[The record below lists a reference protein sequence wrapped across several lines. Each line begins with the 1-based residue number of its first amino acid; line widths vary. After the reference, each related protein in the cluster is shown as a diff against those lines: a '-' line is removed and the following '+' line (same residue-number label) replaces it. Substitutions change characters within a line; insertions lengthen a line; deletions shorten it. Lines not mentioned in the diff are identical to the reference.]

1 MEPSIPSTPPPAT
14 AEPPAAHAWLRFD
27 LRERLLRGPRPARIP
42 ASERDLAVDV
52 LMLGFAT
59 GAVAVSA
66 SASGVPT
73 AGIGWLVAFPA
84 LVLVLL
90 GTRGIYTRRIGSTYL
105 DDVRSVV
112 AATVVAAL
120 AVTFIRAL
128 LTHETEAASQAI
140 RGWLF
145 AVAYV
150 SAGRGGLHL
159 ADLHF
164 RRKGRAGRRTLIVGA
179 GRIGHLIV
187 RRLSAKPETGLKPVC
202 ILDDDPIE
210 NGAGLPILN
219 RESDVAWLVREYGIE
234 HAILSFSSSSHEA
247 DLALSRRLRQFGVS
261 ISVVPRLFE
270 DIPDRVVLDRVI
282 GLPMVSTYPTN
293 PRGWHFTAKYGADR
307 VLALLAIILLSPIL
321 VGAAAGVFLT
331 LRRPILF
338 RQRRVRLD
346 GREFEMLKFRTMRAG
361 PVTDGSAV
369 SAEQAILG
377 DVAPGGVEG
386 PDRRTRFGALLRRTS
401 LDELPQL
408 FNVLRGEMSLVGPRP
423 EREGFVHWFE
433 RSIPRYG
440 DRHRVKPGITGWAQ
454 VHGLR
459 GNTSL
464 ADRVEW
470 DNYYI
475 ENWSLWLDIKILVL
489 TVLAVFRDRSE

>member
-14 AEPPAAHAWLRFD
+14 AEPPAARASIGFD
-27 LRERLLRGPRPARIP
+27 LRERLLRVPRPAKIR

-52 LMLGFAT
+52 VMLGFAT
-59 GAVAVSA
+59 GAMAVSA

-73 AGIGWLVAFPA
+73 AGVGWVVAFPT

-90 GTRGIYTRRIGSTYL
+90 GAQGIYTRRIGSTYL
-105 DDVRSVV
+105 DDVRGVV
-112 AATVVAAL
+112 AATVVAAV
-120 AVTFIRAL
+120 AVSFIRAL
-128 LTHETEAASQAI
+128 LTHEPEAASQAL

-145 AVAYV
+145 AVAYL
-150 SAGRGGLHL
+150 SAGRAGLQL

-164 RRKGRAGRRTLIVGA
+164 RRKRGAGRRTLIVGA

-187 RRLSAKPETGLKPVC
+187 RRLSAKPETGLTPVC
-202 ILDDDPIE
+202 FLDDDPIE
-210 NGAGLPILN
+210 NGVGLPILN
-219 RESDVAWLVREYGIE
+219 RESDVARLVREYGIE

-270 DIPDRVVLDRVI
+270 DIPDRVVLDRVV

-293 PRGWHFTAKYGADR
+293 PRGWHFTLKYVADR
-307 VLALLAIILLSPIL
+307 VLAFIGLTLLSPIL
-321 VGAAAGVFLT
+321 LATSIGILLT
-331 LRRPILF
+331 LGRPILF
-338 RQRRVRLD
+338 RQTRVRLD
-346 GREFEMLKFRTMRAG
+346 GREFEMLKFRTMRVG
-361 PVTDGSAV
+361 SVIRGSAS

-386 PDRRTRFGALLRRTS
+386 PDRRTRFGSFLRRTS

-423 EREGFVHWFE
+423 ERDGYVHWFE
-433 RSIPRYG
+433 RSIPRYS
-440 DRHRVKPGITGWAQ
+440 DRHRVKPGITGWSQ

-459 GNTSL
+459 GKTSL
-464 ADRVEW
+464 MDRVEW

-475 ENWSLWLDIKILVL
+475 ENWSLWLDIKILLL
-489 TVLAVFRDRSE
+489 TMVAVVRDRSE